1 MGFTECTR
9 SFWCFM
15 IGGHCDCLGG
25 MDAPLAAA
33 LSSYLVM
40 NARGLLKV
48 RGSLS
53 NVNPMIRL
61 SVATLL
67 HEKNSHRDVV
77 QQLCLHTDAESIT

>member
-1 MGFTECTR
+1 
-9 SFWCFM
+9 M

-25 MDAPLAAA
+25 MDAPLAAT

-40 NARGLLKV
+40 DARGLLIV

-53 NVNPMIRL
+53 NVNAMIRL

-67 HEKNSHRDVV
+67 HEGGKAQRCGAAAVLTH
-77 QQLCLHTDAESIT
+77 